1 MLSMRATN
9 AVMPISR
16 GGFCIRLGFLL
27 QVESCAVKM
36 GESKAWLRTE
46 QDRKIH
52 PGKMGRRWSSHY
64 TDQDWGQLHCKA
76 SLLIPF
82 QKSVLYRAEDE
93 LWKLFII
100 ECSFDQLVCFPG
112 VAGHPRLL
120 D

>member
-76 SLLIPF
+76 SFLHSLPGKRTIHS
-82 QKSVLYRAEDE
+82 KRRYLE
-93 LWKLFII
+93 LNMK
-100 ECSFDQLVCFPG
+100 CSFDLLCFPG
-112 VAGHPRLL
+112 VASHPRLL